1 MRGSDDEYGTRE
13 FVNELDIKECVLVQA
28 TGRCCTLCWFNEWH
42 TRISG
47 IEGQV
52 NGLVMRSLFL
62 KLIWL

>member
-1 MRGSDDEYGTRE
+1 MQSATVSSSSTVPE
-13 FVNELDIKECVLVQA
+13 FVNELDIKECVVVQA

-52 NGLVMRSLFL
+52 NDVGYVYF
-62 KLIWL
+62 

>member
-1 MRGSDDEYGTRE
+1 MQSATVSSSSTVPE

-28 TGRCCTLCWFNEWH
+28 TGRCCTLCWFNEWY

-52 NGLVMRSLFL
+52 NEC
-62 KLIWL
+62 WLRLLLN

>member
-1 MRGSDDEYGTRE
+1 MQSATVSSSSTVPE
-13 FVNELDIKECVLVQA
+13 FVNELDIKVCVVVQA

-52 NGLVMRSLFL
+52 NDVGCVCF
-62 KLIWL
+62 